1 MEPVELT
8 AIAILVLTPIAQG
21 ALGKVGENL
30 LEKGGNLWKRIQA
43 KLPKLAADLK
53 RANLTP
59 LDYGEAVLELKAA
72 AQKDPELREAVQE
85 VAIQA
90 QADPQLADEI
100 AKIRQTLK
108 SQQPT
113 IQNLAKL
120 AEKIGVVN
128 QAPTYGQTNNIN
140 II

>member
-1 MEPVELT
+1 MEPLELT
-8 AIAILVLTPIAQG
+8 AITVWVVSAIAQG
-21 ALGKVGENL
+21 ALGKIGENL
-30 LEKGGNLWKRIQA
+30 LKSGGDLRQRLQA
-43 KLPKLAADLK
+43 KAPKASAAIEGSNQK
-53 RANLTP
+53 P
-59 LDYGEAVLELKAA
+59 LDYGEAVLELEAA

-100 AKIRQTLK
+100 AKIRETFK

-128 QAPTYGQTNNIN
+128 QGPTYGQTNNIN
-140 II
+140 I

>member
-21 ALGKVGENL
+21 ALGKVGEDL

-53 RANLTP
+53 KANLTP
-59 LDYGEAVLELKAA
+59 LDYGEAVLELEAA
-72 AQKDPELREAVQE
+72 AQADPEIREAVQE
-85 VAIQA
+85 VATQA
-90 QADPQLADEI
+90 QADPQLADEV
-100 AKIRQTLK
+100 AKIREALK

-113 IQNLAKL
+113 IQNLVKL
-120 AEKIGVVN
+120 AEKIGFVN
-128 QAPTYGQTNNIN
+128 QG
-140 II
+140 IIYKQELTQNF

>member
-53 RANLTP
+53 KANLTP
-59 LDYGEAVLELKAA
+59 LDYGEAVLELEAA
-72 AQKDPELREAVQE
+72 AQEDPEIREAVQE
-85 VAIQA
+85 VATQA
-90 QADPQLADEI
+90 QADQQLADEI
-100 AKIRQTLK
+100 AKIRETLK
-108 SQQPT
+108 SQPPT

-120 AEKIGVVN
+120 AEKIGFVN
-128 QAPTYGQTNNIN
+128 QGIIHNQTIN
-140 II
+140 QTF

>member
-53 RANLTP
+53 KANLTP
-59 LDYGEAVLELKAA
+59 LDYGEAVLELEAA
-72 AQKDPELREAVQE
+72 AQEDPEIREAVQE
-85 VAIQA
+85 VATQA
-90 QADPQLADEI
+90 QADQQLADEI
-100 AKIRQTLK
+100 AKIRETLK
-108 SQQPT
+108 SQPPT

-120 AEKIGVVN
+120 AEKIGFVN
-128 QAPTYGQTNNIN
+128 QGIIHNQTIN
-140 II
+140 QNF